1 MSYYDVTLCSFLD
14 STLHSVT
21 SHKTVIFAVTAIG
34 ISVLY
39 HLLFLEVYLF
49 RRNSE
54 ENHVE
59 FYWFSKYDQMC
70 LGLVT

>member
-1 MSYYDVTLCSFLD
+1 MTLCSFLD
-14 STLHSVT
+14 SALHSVT

-34 ISVLY
+34 ISVLC
-39 HLLFLEVYLF
+39 HLIFPKVYLF
-49 RRNSE
+49 HRYSE